1 MVLLSHTTR
10 SLTESA
16 KPQSSLCDANDSLF
30 LSSEPSCRRRHKL
43 FCSAVSD
50 SVVVRAASVAD
61 VTQWCHTKDFGVLY
75 TVLSV
80 TGGTST
86 YRLPCSPSWSRD
98 LWRHRQMTKN
108 HHDVLLHTSNH
119 ATLPSLSCT
128 ANTVLICSIR
138 ITNNAIWSHLLA
150 TVIPINIRK
159 PIGLSCLSVCENE
172 TSVSYSSS

>member
-1 MVLLSHTTR
+1 MTR
-10 SLTESA
+10 YFFQVNL
-16 KPQSSLCDANDSLF
+16 
-30 LSSEPSCRRRHKL
+30 
-43 FCSAVSD
+43 
-50 SVVVRAASVAD
+50 VVVGDMNCSVQPWVTVLYSALHQLLTLKSP

-80 TGGTST
+80 TGGTSI

-98 LWRHRQMTKN
+98 LWRHRQMTRN